1 MRTFFYRSLFIVFLI
16 SSLGVMGSF
25 AQQALTDTPRVVLV
39 QLRAESN
46 RIKALQAAGATLKLS
61 QLKSGQEKVMQAM
74 IADFTDNFKYCPVYF
89 FVDTNY
95 EAVKA
100 KKFAGVLLNGDLMPA
115 ANLPISSTSTNY
127 VVVCYGSPAAQSSDD
142 NDKNSFAAK
151 HDNGLPQG
159 LGLVISDYRMREVS
173 FLYKLEFDEL
183 FIRRHFEK
191 KYYFDS
197 KQFIMEYYPFASL
210 LSKLLTRNP
219 LSIPVTRIWN

>member
-1 MRTFFYRSLFIVFLI
+1 MRTFFYRSLLIVFLI
-16 SSLGVMGSF
+16 SSFGVMGSF
-25 AQQALTDTPRVVLV
+25 AQQAFTDTPRVVLV

-100 KKFAGVLLNGDLMPA
+100 KKFAGVLLNRDLSPA
-115 ANLPISSTSTNY
+115 TNPPLNGSSTNY
-127 VVVCYGSPAAQSSDD
+127 LVVCYGSPAAPADGD
-142 NDKNSFAAK
+142 DKNSFAAK

-159 LGLVISDYRMREVS
+159 MGLVISDNGMHEVS

-183 FIRRHFEK
+183 FIKRHFEK

-197 KQFIMEYYPFASL
+197 KQFVMEYYPFARL
-210 LSKLLTRNP
+210 LDKLLFRNP